1 MPCKVTVAS
10 TEEPSDRSVASTVS
24 SVSLQQ
30 LYSCSL
36 HFKFA
41 QKNLENN
48 FLKESNYFFTDG
60 QLLVN

>member
-1 MPCKVTVAS
+1 MPCKVTVGSTEKPSDHSAAS
-10 TEEPSDRSVASTVS
+10 TIS
-24 SVSLQQ
+24 SVSLQR
-30 LYSCSL
+30 LCSYSL

-48 FLKESNYFFTDG
+48 FLKESNYFFTNA